1 MGFFEVPASAL
12 RRARLADELPVETPA
27 VFEQLSGQVLAL
39 PDPAGLTAEQR
50 LGALQAAAR
59 LQTML
64 EAYQTQVAGVC
75 DAQQDSRVFA
85 AGTTGSMVAAL
96 TGQNRAV
103 GSAIVGRARDLRGMP
118 HVADAYRA
126 GEITGRHVH
135 LLCRAAGQSAAVRGV
150 GGGPGRG
157 GGGDRTGRTGPG
169 PRGVGCAGPPG
180 GPG

>member
-39 PDPAGLTAEQR
+39 PDPGELTAEQR
-50 LGALQAAAR
+50 LGAVQAAAR

-75 DAQQDSRVFA
+75 DTAQDSRVFA

-103 GSAIVGRARDLRGMP
+103 GSAIVGRARDLRDKP
-118 HVADAYRA
+118 HVADAYRK

-135 LLCRAAGQSAAVRGV
+135 LLCRAAGAC
-150 GGGPGRG
+150 PGSPCWR
-157 GGGDRTGRTGPG
+157 RTWSR
-169 PRGVGCAGPPG
+169 RRR
-180 GPG
+180 